1 MESFLAVLA
10 IMPDSTVPVATSC
23 HGVKKITTSP
33 QNYQT
38 FQAGSYFFRNI
49 YGLMKKIFVAKKIT
63 SIGPILSHFG
73 SIFQIFGQI
82 FSPTENFAIL
92 FALLLIF
99 YIVSGLALLV
109 YVKSICKLNKL
120 SKMTPILWSKVPFPA
135 LERHIRLVPRIFAHS
150 EFSEIWLKYYF
161 FLFSMVHYCI
171 YSIVTNSFGCY
182 FMLVTKQYF

>member
-1 MESFLAVLA
+1 
-10 IMPDSTVPVATSC
+10 MPDSTVPVATSC

-33 QNYQT
+33 KNYQT

-49 YGLMKKIFVAKKIT
+49 YGLMKIIFGAKKIT
-63 SIGPILSHFG
+63 STGPILSHFG

-120 SKMTPILWSKVPFPA
+120 SKMTLILRSKVPFSA
-135 LERHIRLVPRIFAHS
+135 LLERYIRRVPCIFAYS
-150 EFSEIWLKYYF
+150 EFSEIRLKYY
-161 FLFSMVHYCI
+161 FLFSMVYDYIYISYCYKFI
-171 YSIVTNSFGCY
+171 WVLFFVGK
-182 FMLVTKQYF
+182 TKRHF

>member
-1 MESFLAVLA
+1 
-10 IMPDSTVPVATSC
+10 MPDSTVPVATSC

-161 FLFSMVHYCI
+161 FLFSMVHYYI

>member
-1 MESFLAVLA
+1 MVK
-10 IMPDSTVPVATSC
+10 PDSTVPVATSC

-49 YGLMKKIFVAKKIT
+49 YRLMKKIFVAKKIT

-161 FLFSMVHYCI
+161 FYFPWYIII
-171 YSIVTNSFGCY
+171 YILLLQIHLGVILCW
-182 FMLVTKQYF
+182 